1 MKIRLIEGLSLRAKA
16 FAVTVIC
23 VSLIAGLIGTAAY
36 LMHVMR
42 DSAETAYEGSVNGLY
57 QASRLRQGI
66 EAARMETVALL
77 HEKGEKEREG
87 RIARVG
93 AQAETVSEI
102 IDQMQTQ
109 GPETIEAGPA
119 ERLGRLRELWSELK
133 ETRDSAVIPAIRAG
147 ETDRAADVV
156 FGVQEA
162 RYNEIIRYAG
172 AIEAEKKAAIGGS
185 RAYIDKAYKKGI
197 MIFAVMTA
205 VGAAVAAIVIYSI
218 GGEITRRFGAL
229 MDTFERFNKGE
240 RDVAFESGRKDELGR
255 LAETLNWMIADIT
268 ENVMIHQQYV
278 RIINWEAEENERRA
292 LELARSEG
300 RLRGLIETTN
310 DWVWEVDSEC
320 RYTYASPKVREIL
333 GYEPEDIIGKTPF
346 ELMTPEEATRV
357 KEAFGPVL
365 AEKSSF
371 ANLVNVNLR
380 KDGTTVVL
388 ESSGKPFFDESGALL
403 GYRGIDRDITL
414 RKKAEED
421 NEKMRVQLVQSDKL
435 ASIGQL
441 AAGVAHEINNPVGF
455 VSSNLN
461 ALSGYIDTLQELD
474 SMNERLVEASRQG
487 PSQEV
492 AGLIKEIEAFRDASD
507 IRFTLKDSADL
518 VAESKDGLQR
528 IQSIVKGLKEFS
540 HSAEAEMVRSDVN
553 TCLEAAVK
561 LGWHELKY
569 KAEVVKELG
578 AVPLISCKPQ
588 QLTQVFLN
596 MLVNA
601 SQAIEEKGSIMVR
614 SRLDGEEVK
623 IEISDTGCGIPE
635 DVIKRIFDPFFTTK
649 PVGKGTGLG
658 LSIAYGIIS
667 EHGGRI
673 DIASEPGIGTCVT
686 ISLPTECEGIAAARE
701 AV

>member
-66 EAARMETVALL
+66 EAERTEMVALL
-77 HEKGEKEREG
+77 HEKGDKEREG
-87 RIARVG
+87 RITRVG

-102 IDQMQTQ
+102 INQMQTQ
-109 GPETIEAGPA
+109 GPETLDAGSM
-119 ERLGRLRELWSELK
+119 ERLGRLKELWSKLK
-133 ETRDSAVIPAIRAG
+133 ETRDSAVIPALRAG
-147 ETDRAADVV
+147 ETDRAAQTV
-156 FGVQEA
+156 FGGQEA

-172 AIEAEKKAAIGGS
+172 VIEAEKKAAIGGS
-185 RAYIDKAYKKGI
+185 RAHIDKAYKNGI

-218 GGEITRRFGAL
+218 GGEITRRFDAL

-240 RDVAFESGRKDELGR
+240 RDVVFESGRKDELGR

-268 ENVMIHQQYV
+268 ENAMIHQQYV

-320 RYTYASPKVREIL
+320 RYTYASPRVREIL

-346 ELMTPEEATRV
+346 ELMTPEDATRV
-357 KEAFGPVL
+357 MEAFGQVL
-365 AEKSSF
+365 AKKSSF

-461 ALSGYIDTLQELD
+461 ALSGYIDTLQGLD
-474 SMNERLVEASRQG
+474 SLNERLVEAARQG
-487 PSQEV
+487 LSREI

-601 SQAIEEKGSIMVR
+601 SQAIEEKGSILVR

-673 DIASEPGIGTCVT
+673 GIASEPGIGTCVT
-686 ISLPTECEGIAAARE
+686 ISLPTGCEGIAAA
-701 AV
+701 

>member
-16 FAVTVIC
+16 FAVTLIC

-77 HEKGEKEREG
+77 HEKGDKEREG

-93 AQAETVSEI
+93 AQTETVSGI
-102 IDQMQTQ
+102 IAQMQ
-109 GPETIEAGPA
+109 GSETIEAGPV
-119 ERLGRLRELWSELK
+119 ERLGRLKELWSKLN
-133 ETRDSAVIPAIRAG
+133 ETRDSVIIPALRVG
-147 ETDRAADVV
+147 ETDRAAQAV
-156 FGVQEA
+156 FGGQEA
-162 RYNEIIRYAG
+162 RYNEIIRYAE

-185 RAYIDKAYKKGI
+185 RAYIDKAYKNGI

-240 RDVAFESGRKDELGR
+240 RDVTFESGRKDELGR

-268 ENVMIHQQYV
+268 ENALLHEQYV
-278 RIINWEAEENERRA
+278 RIINWEAQENERRA
-292 LELARSEG
+292 QELARSEG

-320 RYTYASPKVREIL
+320 RYTYASPRVREIL

-365 AEKSSF
+365 AKKNSF
-371 ANLVNVNLR
+371 TNLVNANLR

-388 ESSGKPFFDESGALL
+388 ESSGKPFFNESGALL

-414 RKKAEED
+414 RKKTEED

-461 ALSGYIDTLQELD
+461 ALTGYIETLQELD
-474 SMNERLVEASRQG
+474 SMNERLVEAARQG
-487 PSQEV
+487 AFQGHSGIIEIT
-492 AGLIKEIEAFRDASD
+492 GLIKEIEAFRAASD

-561 LGWHELKY
+561 LGWHEIKY

-601 SQAIEEKGSIMVR
+601 SQAIEEKGSILVR

-686 ISLPTECEGIAAARE
+686 IFLPTGCEGIAAA
-701 AV
+701 